1 MTTPTTVLHI
11 DTSTLRTSTIVTKVK
26 YYNILRVKTTFSV
39 SIHSMKKKK
48 LFSIHWLIGI
58 PELDYCPVNRGCF
71 FLLRSNHIYT
81 HLIDVTIFIY

>member
-58 PELDYCPVNRGCF
+58 PELDYCPVNRGGF
-71 FLLRSNHIYT
+71 FFTEKQSYIYT
-81 HLIDVTIFIY
+81 FD

>member
-39 SIHSMKKKK
+39 YIYSFYEEKK

-58 PELDYCPVNRGCF
+58 PELDYCPVNRGGF
-71 FLLRSNHIYT
+71 FFTEKQSYIYT
-81 HLIDVTIFIY
+81 FD

>member
-58 PELDYCPVNRGCF
+58 PELDYCPVNRGGF